1 VIKKVLFVC
10 LGNICRSPSAEA
22 VFRQKA
28 SSDRWDIHFD
38 SAGTSGYHSGENSD
52 RRSILHA
59 AKRGYE
65 MTHLAR
71 QIKTEDFSTYDL
83 IFVMDDS
90 NFRNVMAVCPDEYK
104 SKIKLLTDFCDDRR
118 YTSVPDPYYGS
129 ERDFELVL
137 DIIENAWRGFRA
149 RYLPSAR

>member
-1 VIKKVLFVC
+1 
-10 LGNICRSPSAEA
+10 

-28 SSDRWDIHFD
+28 SAAGWDLVFD
-38 SAGTSGYHSGENSD
+38 SAGTSGNHSGEKSD
-52 RRSILHA
+52 HRSILHA

-71 QIKTEDFSTYDL
+71 QIKAEDFSTYDL

-90 NFRNVMAVCPDEYK
+90 NFRNVMAVCPAEYQ
-104 SKIKLLTDFCDDRR
+104 SKIKLLTDYCDDQR

-137 DIIENAWRGFRA
+137 DIIENAWKGFHA
-149 RYLPSAR
+149 KNLPKADS